1 MTTDEENP
9 RSKFRATVFAC
20 LPGTLIA
27 LFFSLVTSLAML
39 VPPLYM
45 LQLFD
50 RVLTSRS
57 VATLIGLSFF
67 ALVGVLIY
75 MAFQYLRARIYQVMS
90 AWLGRKLSQDI
101 MDAVVSQSLRRA
113 GAPSQTLRDVGDIKQ
128 FIASGAL
135 TAGLEMVWAP
145 IFMIVLFLIHP
156 AYGMVGLIGALILM
170 VLAVCNEL
178 LTRNAN
184 LEAAQKASQTYTQI
198 GEALNNAET
207 IIAMGILP
215 RVLLKWKK
223 ANDRTVEL
231 SDKVSTRSDAI
242 GSITQGVRLAIQ
254 MAMFTVGAFLVIQ
267 GEASMGTLIAAS
279 LLSARAL
286 GPIEALINGWRQ
298 WLTAW
303 SAFQRVVSVAE
314 DFKGVARSTIELPRP
329 TGDIEFD
336 RLVFAPPG
344 YNKAVIKGVSL
355 HVQPG
360 EMIALVGPSAAG
372 KSTLARLTVGIWPP
386 SAGAIRLDGHDVYRW
401 DRVSFGEYVGYL
413 PQSVE
418 LFSGTVRENIARLKD
433 APISDV
439 ITAAK
444 KAGVHEIIGKLT
456 HGYDTEIGSAGF
468 VMTGGQRQRLALAR
482 ALFGNPAVLVLDEP
496 DSSLDSDGQAALA
509 ASLIDEREAGKTIIV
524 VTHRPNL
531 LRIVDRIVVMNEGQ
545 IVKITSPDA
554 VAPEEYEEA
563 RPADTNRALATL
575 RKTATP

>member
-1 MTTDEENP
+1 MTSDAENP
-9 RSKFRATVFAC
+9 RSKFRAAVFAC
-20 LPGTLIA
+20 LPGTFTA
-27 LFFSLVTSLAML
+27 LFFSLITSLAML

-57 VATLIGLSFF
+57 LATLIGLSFF
-67 ALVGVLIY
+67 ALIGVLIY
-75 MAFQYLRARIYQVMS
+75 MCFQYLRARIYQVMS

-101 MDAVVSQSLRRA
+101 MDAVLSQSLRRA

-128 FIASGAL
+128 FVASGAM

-170 VLAVCNEL
+170 ILAVANEL

-184 LEAAQKASQTYTQI
+184 LEAADKASQTYTQI

-215 RVLLKWKK
+215 RVLMKWKK
-223 ANDRTVEL
+223 ANDKSVEL
-231 SDKVSTRSDAI
+231 SNKVSVRSDAVN
-242 GSITQGVRLAIQ
+242 SITQGVRLAIQ
-254 MAMFTVGAFLVIQ
+254 MSMFTVGAFLVIR

-286 GPIEALINGWRQ
+286 SPIEALINGWRQ

-303 SAFQRVVSVAE
+303 SAFKRIVKVAE
-314 DFKGVARSTIELPRP
+314 DFKSAERSSIELPRP
-329 TGDIEFD
+329 KGEIEYE
-336 RLVFAPPG
+336 RLVFVPPE
-344 YNKAVIKGVSL
+344 YNKAVIKGINL

-386 SAGAIRLDGHDVYRW
+386 TSGAIRLDGHDVYRW
-401 DRVSFGEYVGYL
+401 DRKSFGDYVGYL

-418 LFSGTVRENIARLKD
+418 LFSGTVRENISRLKD
-433 APISDV
+433 APIGDV

-444 KAGVHEIIGKLT
+444 KAGVHEIIGKLN
-456 HGYDTEIGSAGF
+456 HGYDTEIGSGGF

-496 DSSLDSDGQAALA
+496 DASLDSDGQAALA
-509 ASLIDEREAGKTIIV
+509 ASLIEEREAGKTVIV

-531 LRIVDRIVVMNEGQ
+531 LRIVDRIVVMNDGQ
-545 IVKITSPDA
+545 IVKITTPDA
-554 VAPEEYEEA
+554 VAPEEYEDA

-575 RKTATP
+575 RKTGTP